1 MTLKTKQLG
10 VSLIEVMIAM
20 TLGLFLIGG
29 VFTLFMGSQA
39 TYKTQGAVSN
49 VQESLRFGFEY
60 LAYDLRMAG
69 YMGCANIRDM
79 YPPNSPNGST
89 LQQVVANPPVPSV
102 GLGGSVRGFNGGAG
116 WTNPTAITHVAGTDV
131 ISLSRASLASMHI
144 SENSSGSNF
153 KIDSGST
160 PHGFSVNQ
168 ILIVTDCQ
176 RSDIFRATAVSA
188 TSGSTTITH
197 ASNLN
202 TQPAGSACPAGSG
215 KIVTECSSMGNY
227 KSDAQVASLE
237 SVTFFIGI
245 NPQGNPALY
254 KVDTSTNELVEGI
267 FDMQLEYGLDTIDGT
282 PFIADSYSAT
292 PGNWSQVVSVRLALQ
307 ARSAEANALPTAT
320 TYTYNGASVS
330 DRRFKRSSTT
340 VIGLRN
346 LVQ

>member
-1 MTLKTKQLG
+1 MNRVAHNMTKKPKQFG
-10 VSLIEVMIAM
+10 VSLIELMIAM
-20 TLGLFLIGG
+20 ALGLFIMAG
-29 VFTLFMGSQA
+29 VTSLYLGSRA
-39 TYKTQGAVSN
+39 THSTQSSVAN

-79 YPPNSPNGST
+79 AP
-89 LQQVVANPPVPSV
+89 QVVANPPVPSV
-102 GLGGSVRGFNGGAG
+102 GLGGSVRGYNGGSG

-131 ISLSRASLASMHI
+131 ISLSRASLTSMHI
-144 SENSSGSNF
+144 SENSNGSNF

-160 PHGFSVNQ
+160 PHGLSVNQ

-202 TQPAGSACPAGSG
+202 TQPAGSACAAGSG

-267 FDMQLEYGLDTIDGT
+267 FDMQLEYGLDTVDDT
-282 PFIADSYSAT
+282 LFIADSYSAT

-307 ARSAEANALPTAT
+307 ARSAEVNALPTAT
-320 TYTYNGASVS
+320 SYTYNGASVS
-330 DRRFKRSSTT
+330 DRRFKRTSTT

>member
-29 VFTLFMGSQA
+29 VFTLFMGSRA
-39 TYKTQGAVSN
+39 THVTQTSVAN

-79 YPPNSPNGST
+79 AP
-89 LQQVVANPPVPSV
+89 QVVANPPVPSV
-102 GLGGSVRGFNGGAG
+102 GLGGSIKGYNGGAG
-116 WTNPTAITHVAGTDV
+116 WTNPTAITLVAGTDV
-131 ISLSRASLASMHI
+131 ISLSRASLASIHI
-144 SENSSGSNF
+144 SENSNGSNF
-153 KIDSGST
+153 KIDTGT
-160 PHGFSVNQ
+160 TLNGFSVNQ
-168 ILIVTDCQ
+168 ILIVTDCR
-176 RSDIFRATAVSA
+176 RSDIFRATTVSA
-188 TSGSTTITH
+188 TSGSATITH

-202 TQPAGSACPAGSG
+202 TQPGGSSCPAGSG

-237 SVTFFIGI
+237 SLTFFIGI
-245 NPQGNPALY
+245 NPNGNPALY
-254 KVDTSTNELVEGI
+254 RVGTSTEELVEGI
-267 FDMQLEYGLDTIDGT
+267 FDMQIEYGLDTIDDT
-282 PFIADSYSAT
+282 LFVADSYSAT
-292 PGNWSQVVSVRLALQ
+292 PGNWSQVVSVRLTLQ
-307 ARSAEANALPTAT
+307 ARSAENNALPTT
-320 TYTYNGASVS
+320 TSYTYNGASVTDS
-330 DRRFKRSSTT
+330 RLKRASTT